1 MTVEEMHYEFKLKF
15 NKLDSSDYRNFQIPE
30 IDWMLNE
37 AMWLFLKQ
45 RYGINNATQTGFEGS
60 QKRIDDLRNLV
71 VKYTSLPGTASVEA
85 NSWRATLPAD
95 YIFAVRV
102 IADCEKTTCN
112 DYQSTRMLTCRPTQH
127 DDLDSTLKDSLYK
140 PSYEWGEIPIVFGT
154 ESSTA
159 ADADTIFG
167 YTDGSFTVTSF
178 FIDYLR
184 EPRRIAF
191 PTGVPGGQYVY
202 PDGTVVAANQDCEL
216 PEHAHKEIV
225 DTAVLIAAGDVNH
238 PGFQIKMAKTGINE

>member
-1 MTVEEMHYEFKLKF
+1 MTVQEMHYEFKLKF

-37 AMWLFLKQ
+37 AMWVFLKQ
-45 RYGINNATQTGFEGS
+45 RYGINNVTNTGFEGS

-71 VKYTSLPGTASVEA
+71 VKYTALSGAASVEA
-85 NSWRATLPAD
+85 NSWKASLPSD

-102 IADCEKTTCN
+102 IADCKKDSCGTKK
-112 DYQSTRMLTCRPTQH
+112 LTCKPTQH
-127 DDLDSTLKDSLYK
+127 DDLESTLKDPLYK

-159 ADADTIFG
+159 SDADTVFG
-167 YTDGSFTVTSF
+167 YTDGSFTLKSF
-178 FIDYLR
+178 YMNYLR
-184 EPRRIAF
+184 EPKRIAF
-191 PTGVPGGQYVY
+191 PSGVPGGQYAY
-202 PDGTVVAANQDCEL
+202 PDGTVVAANQNCEL
-216 PEHAHKEIV
+216 PEHAHKEII

-238 PGFQIKMAKTGINE
+238 PGFQIKMAKTGMNE